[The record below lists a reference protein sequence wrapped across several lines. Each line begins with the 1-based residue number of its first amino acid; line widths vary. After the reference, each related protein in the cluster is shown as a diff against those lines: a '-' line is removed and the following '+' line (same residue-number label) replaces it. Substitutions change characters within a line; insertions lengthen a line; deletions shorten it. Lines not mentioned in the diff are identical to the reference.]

1 MPRPRLSHL
10 IRTAGLACLLLA
22 GSGMAAWAAP
32 QAGRQAKAP
41 PQRERAEQRDE
52 GQARR
57 PPAPAHNRRDGQR
70 ELAESVRR
78 AERATRGQVLSAER
92 VQYDGRDLNRVKLV
106 DDRGRVRVYWDDPA
120 EGGARGRDDGGG
132 ERRGNPRTRDDDDRS
147 D

>member
-1 MPRPRLSHL
+1 MPRPSLSRL

-22 GSGMAAWAAP
+22 GSGMAAWATP
-32 QAGRQAKAP
+32 QGRQAKSP
-41 PQRERAEQRDE
+41 PQRTDQQHAGQDQRDP
-52 GQARR
+52 
-57 PPAPAHNRRDGQR
+57 PPAHQRRQGQR
-70 ELAESVRR
+70 ALAESVRR

-120 EGGARGRDDGGG
+120 AGRGQGEEGASKA
-132 ERRGNPRTRDDDDRS
+132 PRTRDDDDRS

>member
-1 MPRPRLSHL
+1 MPRPSLSRL

-32 QAGRQAKAP
+32 QGRQAKSP
-41 PQRERAEQRDE
+41 PQRADQRD
-52 GQARR
+52 
-57 PPAPAHNRRDGQR
+57 PLPAHQRRQGQR
-70 ELAESVRR
+70 ALAESVRR

-120 EGGARGRDDGGG
+120 ASRGQGKEGAGQA
-132 ERRGNPRTRDDDDRS
+132 PRTRDDDDRS

>member
-1 MPRPRLSHL
+1 MPRPRLSRL
-10 IRTAGLACLLLA
+10 TRTAGLACLLLA

-32 QAGRQAKAP
+32 QSGREAKGP
-41 PQRERAEQRDE
+41 PQSRSQQGSEEQD
-52 GQARR
+52 RR
-57 PPAPAHNRRDGQR
+57 PPVHNRRDGQR
-70 ELAESVRR
+70 ALAEAVRR

-120 EGGARGRDDGGG
+120 TGDPEGRK
-132 ERRGNPRTRDDDDRS
+132 ERRKAPRTRDDDDRS

>member
-1 MPRPRLSHL
+1 MPRPRLSRL

-22 GSGMAAWAAP
+22 GSSMAAWAAP
-32 QAGRQAKAP
+32 QSGRPAKAP
-41 PQRERAEQRDE
+41 PQQRSSDDDRREA
-52 GQARR
+52 
-57 PPAPAHNRRDGQR
+57 PPAHNRRDGQR
-70 ELAESVRR
+70 ALAESVRR

-120 EGGARGRDDGGG
+120 DGGARRADDGGRDG
-132 ERRGNPRTRDDDDRS
+132 RGHPARTRDDDDRS

>member
-1 MPRPRLSHL
+1 MPRPRLSRL

-22 GSGMAAWAAP
+22 GSSMAAWAAP
-32 QAGRQAKAP
+32 QGGRQARAQT
-41 PQRERAEQRDE
+41 PQQNEEQV
-52 GQARR
+52 RR
-57 PPAPAHNRRDGQR
+57 PPPAHNRRDGQR
-70 ELAESVRR
+70 ALAESVRR

-120 EGGARGRDDGGG
+120 AGRGQGDDNGGKA
-132 ERRGNPRTRDDDDRS
+132 PRTRDDDDRS

>member
-1 MPRPRLSHL
+1 MPRLRLSRL

-22 GSGMAAWAAP
+22 GSSMAAWAAP
-32 QAGRQAKAP
+32 QGRQAKAP
-41 PQRERAEQRDE
+41 PPQRTDQDQRDP
-52 GQARR
+52 
-57 PPAPAHNRRDGQR
+57 PPAHQRRQGQR
-70 ELAESVRR
+70 ALAESVRR

-120 EGGARGRDDGGG
+120 TSRGQGDDAG
-132 ERRGNPRTRDDDDRS
+132 RARTRDDDDRS

>member
-1 MPRPRLSHL
+1 MPRPSLSRL

-22 GSGMAAWAAP
+22 GSGMAAWATP
-32 QAGRQAKAP
+32 QGRQAKSP
-41 PQRERAEQRDE
+41 PQRADQRD
-52 GQARR
+52 
-57 PPAPAHNRRDGQR
+57 PLPAHQRRQGQR
-70 ELAESVRR
+70 ALAESVRR

-120 EGGARGRDDGGG
+120 ASRGQGKEGAGQA
-132 ERRGNPRTRDDDDRS
+132 PRTRDDDDRS

>member
-1 MPRPRLSHL
+1 MPRPSLSRL

-22 GSGMAAWAAP
+22 GSGMAAWATP
-32 QAGRQAKAP
+32 QGRQAKSP
-41 PQRERAEQRDE
+41 PQRADQRD
-52 GQARR
+52 
-57 PPAPAHNRRDGQR
+57 PLPAHQRRQGQR
-70 ELAESVRR
+70 ALAESVRR

-120 EGGARGRDDGGG
+120 AKGG
-132 ERRGNPRTRDDDDRS
+132 RRQGSEAGDNAPRTRDDDDRS

>member
-1 MPRPRLSHL
+1 MPRPRISRL

-32 QAGRQAKAP
+32 QGGRQAKAAP
-41 PQRERAEQRDE
+41 RQSDE
-52 GQARR
+52 PARR
-57 PPAPAHNRRDGQR
+57 QPPAHNRRDGQR
-70 ELAESVRR
+70 ALAESVRR

-106 DDRGRVRVYWDDPA
+106 DERGRVRVYWDDPA
-120 EGGARGRDDGGG
+120 AGRDQGDDNAGKA
-132 ERRGNPRTRDDDDRS
+132 PRTRDDDDRS